1 MTQAGSGARQR
12 GVGTARVASIG
23 ECMIELSK
31 SGNGLFSLAYGGDSL
46 NTAIYLARLGISVD
60 YVTAL
65 GDDPW
70 SDEMVRGWQAEG
82 IGTGRVVRVPG
93 RQPGLYIIDIGD
105 KGERRFHYWR
115 QTSAARLLF
124 ALPETPDISAALL
137 QYDLIYLTG
146 VSLSLYEE
154 AGRARLFDV
163 LDRAR
168 EQGRRVAFDTNFRPR
183 GWPTKETAQLAFR
196 EALKRSDIILAS
208 SEDLELL
215 FGNDGV
221 RELPVSNPDVE
232 VVLKMPEP
240 MVHIHHAGEKH
251 VVPGDQIQEV
261 VDTTA
266 AGDSFAA
273 SYLAARL
280 TGAGVVEAARMGH
293 RLAGAVVCHR
303 GAIIPRSA
311 MPADMLRAILSHGGT
326 Q

>member
-1 MTQAGSGARQR
+1 M
-12 GVGTARVASIG
+12 
-23 ECMIELSK
+23 
-31 SGNGLFSLAYGGDSL
+31 
-46 NTAIYLARLGISVD
+46 
-60 YVTAL
+60 
-65 GDDPW
+65 
-70 SDEMVRGWQAEG
+70 
-82 IGTGRVVRVPG
+82 
-93 RQPGLYIIDIGD
+93 
-105 KGERRFHYWR
+105 
-115 QTSAARLLF
+115 
-124 ALPETPDISAALL
+124 
-137 QYDLIYLTG
+137 
-146 VSLSLYEE
+146 
-154 AGRARLFDV
+154 
-163 LDRAR
+163 
-168 EQGRRVAFDTNFRPR
+168 AFDTNFRPR

-196 EALKRSDIILAS
+196 EALERSDIVLAS

-221 RELPVSNPDVE
+221 RELPISNPDVE
-232 VVLKMPEP
+232 IVLKMPEP
-240 MVHIHHAGEKH
+240 MVHIHHAGEKY

-311 MPADMLRAILSHGGT
+311 MPSDMLREIRSHGGK